1 MKKGKK
7 LILLIGLLNVLVCFL
22 LFSSATWSWLSEG
35 IGTDSNVISS
45 SQFAFD
51 VEVKQGDQI
60 ISVENNNQYG
70 YHFNFDGKGKYTVTI
85 KILDTSTASNGYCKI
100 VAKDENLLIRN
111 YYKNVI
117 FQGEVNSVLTF
128 EIETFTDGMEV
139 TFIPSIGIA
148 SMNNFADN
156 EAYLAIEFNDNK

>member
-7 LILLIGLLNVLVCFL
+7 IILLIALVNVLVCFL

-35 IGTDSNVISS
+35 IGTDSNVINS

-70 YHFNFDGKGKYTVTI
+70 YHFNFESKGKYTITI
-85 KILDTSTASNGYCKI
+85 RIADTSTASNGYCKI

-117 FQGEVNSVLTF
+117 CRGEVNSVLTF
-128 EIETFTDGMEV
+128 EIETFADGMEF

-148 SMNNFADN
+148 STNSFSDN
-156 EAYLAIEFNDNK
+156 EGYLAIDFGNN

>member
-7 LILLIGLLNVLVCFL
+7 LILLIALLNVLVCFL

-35 IGTDSNVISS
+35 IGTDSNVINS

-60 ISVENNNQYG
+60 IGMEDSTQYG
-70 YHFNFDGKGKYTVTI
+70 YHFNFSSKGKYTITI
-85 KILDTSTASNGYCKI
+85 KLLDTSTASNGYCKI

-117 FQGEVNSVLTF
+117 CQGEVDSVLTF
-128 EIETFTDGMEV
+128 EIETFTDGMEF

-148 SMNNFADN
+148 SMNSFTDN
-156 EAYLAIEFNDNK
+156 EVYLAIDFGNN